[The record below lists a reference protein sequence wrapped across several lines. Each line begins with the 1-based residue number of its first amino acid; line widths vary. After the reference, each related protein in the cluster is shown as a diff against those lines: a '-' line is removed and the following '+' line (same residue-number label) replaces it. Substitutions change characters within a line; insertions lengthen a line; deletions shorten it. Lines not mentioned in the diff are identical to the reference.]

1 MKIKLDVG
9 RVTLGMFLAEL
20 DRPWLD
26 TPFLFQ
32 GFLLDD
38 PEDLE
43 QLRETCEYVFVDDL
57 QSSQDPAVQ
66 DALRNALGGLR
77 SGRVSKISV
86 NFEEWKGAAR
96 LRRTLARL
104 KDSALS
110 ARERMQSVL
119 DDVEGG
125 EQLVSEQTREVVS
138 DMVLNVT
145 QNPHTAQW
153 ITLLKAEEQQIAQH
167 CINVSVLA
175 TMLARELG
183 WPDRLVEI
191 IGEAAMLH
199 DAGMSRVPEWIRNKP
214 GPLNRR
220 EFNLVRMHPAYTA
233 RLLEEAGGYDART
246 VDIVRH
252 HHERMDG
259 SGYPDQLRGHEIA
272 EYVQVVSVADVYES
286 MTAEKAYE
294 PALAPSVALTRL
306 HQRAR
311 NHFSRPLVEAFI
323 RALGI
328 YPLSSLVRLKNG
340 ALGIVV
346 SSQQENRLKPVILLV
361 IDEKGQKVWPRRMV
375 NLALFEGE
383 RFTGW
388 GIDGIVDPETVGMDV
403 RQVLVEE
410 FMLK

>member
-38 PEDLE
+38 PDDLE
-43 QLRETCEYVFVDDL
+43 KLRDTCSYVFVDDL

-66 DALRNALGGLR
+66 DALRHALGGLR
-77 SGRVSKISV
+77 SGRVRKISV
-86 NFEEWKGAAR
+86 DFEEWKGAAK

-104 KDSALS
+104 KDSTLAT
-110 ARERMQSVL
+110 RERMQAVL

-125 EQLVSEQTREVVS
+125 KQLAREQASEVVS
-138 DMVLNVT
+138 DVILNVT
-145 QNPHTAQW
+145 HNPHTAQW

-175 TMLARELG
+175 TMLARELA
-183 WPDRLVEI
+183 WPNSVIEI
-191 IGEAAMLH
+191 VAEAAMLH
-199 DAGMSRVPEWIRNKP
+199 DAGMSRVPEWIRTKP
-214 GPLNRR
+214 GPLSRR
-220 EFNLVRMHPAYTA
+220 EFDLVRMHPAYTA
-233 RLLEEAGGYDART
+233 RLLEQAGGYDSRT
-246 VDIVRH
+246 IDIVRH
-252 HHERMDG
+252 HHERLDG
-259 SGYPDQLRGHEIA
+259 TGYPDRLVGHEIP

-286 MTAEKAYE
+286 MTAEKSYS
-294 PALAPSVALTRL
+294 PAMAPSLALTRL
-306 HQRAR
+306 HQRAG
-311 NHFSRPLVEAFI
+311 NHFPRHLVEAFI

-328 YPLSSLVRLKNG
+328 YPLSSLLRLRNG

-346 SSQQENRLKPVILLV
+346 SSRQENRLQPIILLV
-361 IDEKGQKVWPRRMV
+361 VDEKGQKVWPRRMV
-375 NLALFEGE
+375 NLAMFEGE
-383 RFTGW
+383 RFAGW
-388 GIDGIVDPETVGMDV
+388 GIDGIVDPDAIGIDV